1 MTVTVPDPKDSMTT
15 LLVPLA
21 AIVRKRLEIIE
32 NILWTMSDIH
42 LINFNH
48 IYIYIFIYI
57 YIYIVCIYIYIYI
70 IREFL
75 IIFGTRVSKRPDFVT
90 YPQNG
95 RRALSG
101 DWGLI
106 GMIVQASLLS
116 SHFLG
121 FSLLELA
128 YYHGISRVYIYMHC
142 VYCLYIYIIIDD
154 RSSWLAGTDIRVSQ
168 SHDAGQCTAYLI
180 RSKASLLRLNV
191 QSLGFNICSRFQIL
205 EKT

>member
-48 IYIYIFIYI
+48 IYIFIYI
-57 YIYIVCIYIYIYI
+57 YILYVYIYI

-128 YYHGISRVYIYMHC
+128 YYHGISRVYIYIC
-142 VYCLYIYIIIDD
+142 TVYTVSIYIYYN
-154 RSSWLAGTDIRVSQ
+154 WW
-168 SHDAGQCTAYLI
+168 
-180 RSKASLLRLNV
+180 
-191 QSLGFNICSRFQIL
+191 
-205 EKT
+205 